1 MKSQFPRTMDALSEL
16 CRNAGMGVAYDCCGD
31 PLEGFGRHKRA
42 GRVIEN
48 LNRRFAK
55 LGVKRV
61 VTVCP
66 NCLRYLSGRID
77 CELVSIFD
85 VFAELG
91 VECAGQFGEGSLF
104 VPCPDKKTHVLE
116 QKLRD
121 DRKDAGDVETR
132 NWHGLVTPGLV
143 NAHTHLQYTGMA
155 SVGQSTYPSFRD
167 WELAFNKIYDSPER
181 KPWREWAH
189 EGARMMV
196 EAFSSTHCFASSIEL
211 SFGAP
216 CFCAKALSCSSVEH
230 LVRIALAFSAAFAR
244 PCGLFV
250 CIMFAPPATPSKS
263 LRDMAL
269 ISSLIILS
277 SLFIAS

>member
-1 MKSQFPRTMDALSEL
+1 MAKIMSVGEKSHYPFKSYPTEPCKTLLFPGCSFPSQFPRTMDALSEL
-16 CRNAGMGVAYDCCGD
+16 CRNAGIGVAYDCCGD

-121 DRKDAGDVETR
+121 LYGLSDVQT
-132 NWHGLVTPGLV
+132 
-143 NAHTHLQYTGMA
+143 M
-155 SVGQSTYPSFRD
+155 
-167 WELAFNKIYDSPER
+167 
-181 KPWREWAH
+181 
-189 EGARMMV
+189 EGVA
-196 EAFSSTHCFASSIEL
+196 C
-211 SFGAP
+211 
-216 CFCAKALSCSSVEH
+216 
-230 LVRIALAFSAAFAR
+230 
-244 PCGLFV
+244 CGLRPDLADRGPEYV
-250 CIMFAPPATPSKS
+250 AKLSN
-263 LRDMAL
+263 
-269 ISSLIILS
+269 LIIDKAEGKPLYTYCAS
-277 SLFIAS
+277 CLGQFSRQGCQACTHVISVVLGVSETPDAAHAIANRAKRKFDRNTNPCRRDGVQA